1 MRPGSLT
8 GFSDAVGTRI
18 IDALITM
25 SYIFGAVLALTVGY
39 VLAMRALRRFAKR
52 SNHAPPQPSFDL
64 SELQSMVE
72 KGLISAE
79 EFERLKGLI
88 IAQRGSVDAGRKLTG
103 FEIIPIAKPHDPE
116 PK

>member
-8 GFSDAVGTRI
+8 GFSDAVCARI
-18 IDALITM
+18 IDALITI
-25 SYIFGAVLALTVGY
+25 SYIFGPVLALTVGY

-52 SNHAPPQPSFDL
+52 TYHVPPQPSFDL

-72 KGLISAE
+72 KGLISPE

-88 IAQRGSVDAGRKLTG
+88 IAQRASVDAGRKFTG
-103 FEIIPIAKPHDPE
+103 FEVIPIAQPHDP
-116 PK
+116 K